1 MLYSDTG
8 KDGKQSRETSP
19 PEVSPK
25 GRGSKVV
32 LSWYGSLSFYRSTFF
47 ESLLIRK
54 SPVVPASRHRF
65 GVSQLE
71 RRGCS
76 RRHAE
81 LPSQVPARERHPAS
95 ALQESIL
102 LSQEPVSV
110 HFVIGCHRPGSQ
122 AFDPSFPALH
132 PIPAFLFRFC
142 PDTPSA
148 SLLSVVSHTS
158 HFFLPYTVPV
168 PRFRFHSRFCSRPDT
183 CLHSVPAPVAL
194 PTPARIYPSP
204 RAPDPLTSATCFRPL
219 PSMAGPKSVGNGNS
233 KAMAAAQ
240 GRGHVVQSIRAADR
254 YLSSG
259 E

>member
-1 MLYSDTG
+1 MLYSDTA

-32 LSWYGSLSFYRSTFF
+32 LSYIFYWRFNAIRLQFIRNNFCRGAIGPAYRS
-47 ESLLIRK
+47 SN
-54 SPVVPASRHRF
+54 VAGAASGTRSFHPWY
-65 GVSQLE
+65 
-71 RRGCS
+71 RRGKGI
-76 RRHAE
+76 
-81 LPSQVPARERHPAS
+81 LHPTFRNP
-95 ALQESIL
+95 IL
-102 LSQEPVSV
+102 LSQEPVPV
-110 HFVIGCHRPGSQ
+110 YTVIGCHRPGSQ
-122 AFDPSFPALH
+122 AFGPSFPAPH

-148 SLLSVVSHTS
+148 SLLSVVFHTS
-158 HFFLPYTVPV
+158 SLFLPCTAPI
-168 PRFRFHSRFCSRPDT
+168 PHSRFRSRFCSRPDT
-183 CLHSVPAPVAL
+183 SLHPVPAPVAL

-204 RAPDPLTSATCFRPL
+204 RAPDPLTFATCFRPL
-219 PSMAGPKSVGNGNS
+219 PSMAGPKSVDNGNS

>member
-32 LSWYGSLSFYRSTFF
+32 LSYIFYWRFNAIRLQFIRNNFCRGAIGPAYRGPNVAEASGDTRSFHPKYR
-47 ESLLIRK
+47 L
-54 SPVVPASRHRF
+54 
-65 GVSQLE
+65 
-71 RRGCS
+71 
-76 RRHAE
+76 
-81 LPSQVPARERHPAS
+81 RERHPAS
-95 ALQESIL
+95 DLQESIL
-102 LSQEPVSV
+102 LSQEPLSV

-122 AFDPSFPALH
+122 AFDPWFPVPYL
-132 PIPAFLFRFC
+132 IPASHIRFC
-142 PDTPSA
+142 PNTPSA
-148 SLLSVVSHTS
+148 SLLSVVPHTS
-158 HFFLPYTVPV
+158 RLFLPYTAPV
-168 PRFRFHSRFCSRPDT
+168 PRVRFHSCSRPDT
-183 CLHSVPAPVAL
+183 CLQPVPAPVAL

>member
-1 MLYSDTG
+1 MVRCRFIAVRSLNHSLFE
-8 KDGKQSRETSP
+8 K
-19 PEVSPK
+19 
-25 GRGSKVV
+25 V
-32 LSWYGSLSFYRSTFF
+32 LSCLRGAIGSVYRSPNVAGAAGGTRSFHP
-47 ESLLIRK
+47 RY
-54 SPVVPASRHRF
+54 
-65 GVSQLE
+65 
-71 RRGCS
+71 RRGKGI
-76 RRHAE
+76 
-81 LPSQVPARERHPAS
+81 LHPTFRNP
-95 ALQESIL
+95 IL

-122 AFDPSFPALH
+122 AFDPSFPDPH

-158 HFFLPYTVPV
+158 RLFLPYTALIPHS
-168 PRFRFHSRFCSRPDT
+168 RFRFHSCSRPDT
-183 CLHSVPAPVAL
+183 CLHPVPAPVAL

-204 RAPDPLTSATCFRPL
+204 RASDPLTSATCFRPL

>member
-1 MLYSDTG
+1 M
-8 KDGKQSRETSP
+8 
-19 PEVSPK
+19 
-25 GRGSKVV
+25 

-54 SPVVPASRHRF
+54 SPVTPTWRHRC

-76 RRHAE
+76 RRHTE
-81 LPSQVPARERHPAS
+81 LPSLVPARERHPAS
-95 ALQESIL
+95 DLQESIL

-122 AFDPSFPALH
+122 AFGPSFPDPH

-148 SLLSVVSHTS
+148 SLLSVVFHTS
-158 HFFLPYTVPV
+158 RLFLPCTAPI
-168 PRFRFHSRFCSRPDT
+168 PHSRFRFHSCSRPDT
-183 CLHSVPAPVAL
+183 SLHPVPAPVAL

-204 RAPDPLTSATCFRPL
+204 RAPDPLTFATCFRPL

>member
-1 MLYSDTG
+1 MVRCRFIAVRSLNHYLFEKALSCLRRAIG
-8 KDGKQSRETSP
+8 AAC
-19 PEVSPK
+19 
-25 GRGSKVV
+25 RGPNVAGAAGGTRSFHP
-32 LSWYGSLSFYRSTFF
+32 WY
-47 ESLLIRK
+47 
-54 SPVVPASRHRF
+54 
-65 GVSQLE
+65 
-71 RRGCS
+71 RRGKGI
-76 RRHAE
+76 
-81 LPSQVPARERHPAS
+81 LHPTFRNP
-95 ALQESIL
+95 IL

-122 AFDPSFPALH
+122 AFDPSFPAPH

-148 SLLSVVSHTS
+148 SLLSVVPHTS
-158 HFFLPYTVPV
+158 RLFLPYTVPCS
-168 PRFRFHSRFCSRPDT
+168 PLPFPFLFPPQYCFHP
-183 CLHSVPAPVAL
+183 VPAPVAL